1 MGALGVE
8 LFVGV
13 TAWILGVTAWIL
25 GVTALLEN
33 SHLRQKSEN

>member
-8 LFVGV
+8 LFV
-13 TAWILGVTAWIL
+13 GVTAWIL